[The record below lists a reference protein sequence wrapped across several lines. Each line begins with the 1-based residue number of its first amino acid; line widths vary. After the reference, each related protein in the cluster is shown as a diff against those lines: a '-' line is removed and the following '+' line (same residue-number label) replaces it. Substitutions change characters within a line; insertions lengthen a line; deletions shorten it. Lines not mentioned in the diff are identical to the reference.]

1 MKRLSL
7 RVRYTLITSLFLL
20 ISCTVLTLCS
30 NISANNIMVDAY
42 ELYPSIKAGQSAVE
56 EEHLSELSGP
66 MIEVYEPAVVTSKA
80 SYQLFRK
87 ESIIATI
94 LIVLI
99 GSAATY
105 FASGYV
111 LKPIT
116 TLSQEIKKRNVS
128 NFSEALP
135 VPSSSDEIQELT
147 VSFNQL
153 LSEVQHSFQLQKQ
166 FSADAAH
173 ELRTPLAVMQ
183 TKLDVFAMSGDGS
196 DKEQTFVKT
205 LQIQLERL
213 TELIENL
220 LWFSRDLPLE
230 QVEPVPLLPLLQD
243 VADELSDVARQKGIQ
258 IELHGADCTVK
269 GQDSLLERVF
279 YNLLENA
286 IKYSPENT
294 AVSVEIVKQETKTV
308 VSVKDHGEGIPEE
321 YREEIFEPF
330 FRVDKSRSRAIGG
343 SGLGL
348 AVCKKILE
356 RHSAGI
362 CVLPNDPTGSIFQV
376 TFQS

>member
-1 MKRLSL
+1 
-7 RVRYTLITSLFLL
+7 
-20 ISCTVLTLCS
+20 
-30 NISANNIMVDAY
+30 MVDAY
-42 ELYPSIKAGQSAVE
+42 ELYPSIEAGQSAVE

-173 ELRTPLAVMQ
+173 ELRTLNGFSTRRTLLHFPIIRGIIPLYLKGVFGYVWWYHL
-183 TKLDVFAMSGDGS
+183 TKDC
-196 DKEQTFVKT
+196 
-205 LQIQLERL
+205 
-213 TELIENL
+213 
-220 LWFSRDLPLE
+220 RDP
-230 QVEPVPLLPLLQD
+230 
-243 VADELSDVARQKGIQ
+243 
-258 IELHGADCTVK
+258 
-269 GQDSLLERVF
+269 
-279 YNLLENA
+279 
-286 IKYSPENT
+286 
-294 AVSVEIVKQETKTV
+294 
-308 VSVKDHGEGIPEE
+308 
-321 YREEIFEPF
+321 
-330 FRVDKSRSRAIGG
+330 
-343 SGLGL
+343 
-348 AVCKKILE
+348 CK
-356 RHSAGI
+356 
-362 CVLPNDPTGSIFQV
+362 
-376 TFQS
+376 

>member
-7 RVRYTLITSLFLL
+7 RVRYTLITSLFLF

-30 NISANNIMVDAY
+30 NISANNIMMDAV
-42 ELYPSIKAGQSAVE
+42 ELYPSIHSGQSATDE
-56 EEHLSELSGP
+56 GNPSEQASP
-66 MIEVYEPAVVTSKA
+66 MIPVSEPAAVANHA

-94 LIVLI
+94 LIVLV
-99 GSAATY
+99 GSTATY

-116 TLSQEIKKRNVS
+116 TLSQEIKKRNAN
-128 NFSEALP
+128 NFAEALP

-308 VSVKDHGEGIPEE
+308 VSVKDHGEGIPKE

-356 RHSAGI
+356 RHSADI

-376 TFQS
+376 TFRS